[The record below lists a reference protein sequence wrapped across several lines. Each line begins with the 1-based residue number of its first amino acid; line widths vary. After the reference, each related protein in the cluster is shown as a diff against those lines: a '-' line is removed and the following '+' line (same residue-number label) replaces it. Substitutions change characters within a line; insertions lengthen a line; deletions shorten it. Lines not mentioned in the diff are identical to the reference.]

1 MSRFNMKK
9 GIVGSLAQLAVSLCV
24 YLTYPLMF
32 YVPVD
37 ILMVPAKE
45 RFPEYHSF
53 SVEVSLLNN
62 EGSYLR

>member
-1 MSRFNMKK
+1 MKK
-9 GIVGSLAQLAVSLCV
+9 GVVGSLAQLAVSLCV

-53 SVEVSLLNN
+53 SVEVGLRHN